1 MNLDKL
7 NRQNNYELI
16 DIRDNYSY
24 SLGHL
29 PKARNIPYYN
39 LLGNFSHYLNKNKY
53 YILYCDYGKQS
64 KEISDR
70 LNSFGYNTT
79 SLKGGYLQYKK

>member
-1 MNLDKL
+1 MELGEL

-16 DIRDNYSY
+16 DIRDNYTY

-39 LLGNFSHYLNKNKY
+39 LLGNYSHYLNKNKLY
-53 YILYCDYGKQS
+53 VLYCDYGKQS

-79 SLKGGYLQYKK
+79 SLKGGYLGYKK

>member
-1 MNLDKL
+1 MNLDEL
-7 NRQNNYELI
+7 NRQKNYEFI

-39 LLGNFSHYLNKNKY
+39 LLGNFSHYLNKNNY